1 MIKKYINKFV
11 SVILLIITLF
21 FNVNTIVQAV
31 TEISKADI
39 TYDKDCGDHLEANDG
54 DGKWYTIL
62 ASYVEY
68 EAPNRKK
75 IPCLLLR
82 QY

>member
-1 MIKKYINKFV
+1 MKKINKIV
-11 SVILLIITLF
+11 SILILAITLLLQF
-21 FNVNTIVQAV
+21 SNIILAV

-54 DGKWYTIL
+54 DGEWYTIL